1 MLKEISIIN
10 GPNLNLLGER
20 EPNIYG
26 NESMEQYIQYLSQKP
41 FLSKIKLSY
50 TQTNHEGTLIDLLH
64 KKNSSE
70 IVGIVLNA
78 GAYTHT
84 SLALSDAIRSISTP
98 VVEVHLTNVFSR
110 EKIRH
115 YSLISSACK
124 GSISGFGMT
133 SYKLA
138 TISLLSQISTVD

>member
-10 GPNLNLLGER
+10 GPNLNLLGKR
-20 EPNIYG
+20 EPDIYG
-26 NESMEQYIQYLSQKP
+26 NESMEQYIQRLSQKS

-50 TQTNHEGTLIDLLH
+50 AQTNHEGALIDLLH
-64 KKNSSE
+64 EKSSSV
-70 IVGIVLNA
+70 IGIVLNA

-84 SLALSDAIRSISTP
+84 SLALADAIRSISIP
-98 VVEVHLTNVFSR
+98 VVEVHLSNIFTR

-115 YSLISSACK
+115 RSLISAACK
-124 GSISGFGMT
+124 GSICGFGMT

-138 TISLLSQISTVD
+138 AISLLSQISTLD